1 MKKILLTGGAG
12 FIGSH
17 TAKALIKKGNRVVII
32 DNFNDYY
39 DSKIKEAR
47 ISQLL
52 SGLKFKLYRADICD
66 ETKMDCIIKKE
77 KPDQICHLAAQ
88 AGVRY
93 SLKNPYAYINAN
105 ITGTVVLLELAK
117 KYQIKDFIFAS
128 SSSVYGG
135 NTKLPFSEED
145 RVDTPI
151 SIYAATKKADELIAY
166 TYHHLYGINCT
177 GLRFFTVYG
186 PYGRPDM
193 ALFKFTKQ
201 ILADDEIEVYNFGKM
216 KRDFTYIDDIV
227 SGVVK
232 ALEKSYPYEIFNL
245 GNSKMVQLNYF
256 ISCIENELGKTAKK
270 KLMSIQAGD
279 VPETNADI
287 TKAQKMLGYKPITPI
302 NKGISKFIS
311 WYTGY
316 FNNIG
321 TKK

>member
-1 MKKILLTGGAG
+1 MTKKILLTGGAG

-17 TAKALIKKGNRVVII
+17 TAKALIEKGRRVVIV

-39 DSKIKEAR
+39 DPKIKEAR

-52 SGLKFKLYRADICD
+52 AGLKFKLYRADICD
-66 ETKMDCIIKKE
+66 EKKMDGIIKKE

-93 SLKNPYAYINAN
+93 SLENPHAYINAN

-117 KYQIKDFIFAS
+117 KYHIKDFIFAS

-166 TYHHLYGINCT
+166 TYHHLYGINCA

-201 ILADDEIEVYNFGKM
+201 ILSGDKIEVYNFGKM

-232 ALEKSYPYEIFNL
+232 ALEKPYPYEIFNL

-256 ISCIENELGKTAKK
+256 ISCIENELGKPAKK
-270 KLMSIQAGD
+270 KLMPMQAGD

-287 TKAQKMLGYKPITPI
+287 TKAGKLLGFKPKTPI
-302 NKGISKFIS
+302 NQGVKEFIG
-311 WYTGY
+311 WYKSY
-316 FNNIG
+316 F
-321 TKK
+321 K

>member
-1 MKKILLTGGAG
+1 MSNKILITGGAG

-17 TAKALIKKGNRVVII
+17 TAKALIEKGNRVVVI
-32 DNFNDYY
+32 DNFNNYY
-39 DSKIKEAR
+39 DPKIKEAR

-52 SGLKFKLYRADICD
+52 SGLEFELYRADICD
-66 ETKMDCIIKKE
+66 EKKMDDIIKKE

-93 SLKNPYAYINAN
+93 SLENPYAYINAN

-117 KYQIKDFIFAS
+117 KYQVKDFIFAS

-135 NTKLPFSEED
+135 NTKLPFSEDD

-201 ILADDEIEVYNFGKM
+201 ILAGDEIEVYNFGKM

-232 ALEKSYPYEIFNL
+232 ALEKSYPYEIINL

-256 ISCIENELGKTAKK
+256 ISCIENDLGKTAKK
-270 KLMSIQAGD
+270 KLMPMQAGD

-287 TKAQKMLGYKPITPI
+287 TKAGKLLGFKPKTPI
-302 NKGISKFIS
+302 NQGIKEFIS
-311 WYTGY
+311 WYKNY
-316 FNNIG
+316 F
-321 TKK
+321 K